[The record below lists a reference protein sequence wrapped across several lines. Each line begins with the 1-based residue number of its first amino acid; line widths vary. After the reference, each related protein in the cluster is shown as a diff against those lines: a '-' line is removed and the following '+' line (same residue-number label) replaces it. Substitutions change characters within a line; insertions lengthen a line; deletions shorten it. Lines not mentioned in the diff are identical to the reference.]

1 MAHFL
6 SPDASEEEKK
16 ALDRK
21 WENFFKDLRRHDLEK
36 TLAVLDGPLYYSLDR
51 EDKTASVSCREPED
65 CYEALIKSRVEV
77 NGEKFIVNFIPMMAF
92 RDCVN
97 LLKVEFPETVD
108 KILRGTF
115 WDCLKLEHIYIPSNI
130 KRIFSCSF
138 FNCPEL
144 KKVVFEDLKGMEIPD
159 DAFVDCHPD
168 IKFYIRATNE
178 VFSKEQFIKNF
189 CKDPYK

>member
-21 WENFFKDLRRHDLEK
+21 WEKAFEDMRRRDVEK
-36 TLAVLDGPLYYSLDR
+36 ALVVLDGPLNYSLDK
-51 EDKTASVSCREPED
+51 EEKTASVSCREPES
-65 CYEALIKSRVEV
+65 CYEALMKSSIEV
-77 NGEKFIVNFIPMMAF
+77 NGEKYIVNFIPFMAL

-97 LLKVEFPETVD
+97 LEKVEFPETVD

-115 WDCLKLEHIYIPSNI
+115 WDCLKLEHVYIPANI
-130 KRIFSCSF
+130 KKISSCAF

-144 KKVVFEDLKGMEIPD
+144 KRVEFENLKGMEIPD
-159 DAFVDCHPD
+159 DAFVDNHPE
-168 IKFYIRATNE
+168 IKFHNKATNE
-178 VFSKEQFIKNF
+178 EFSKEQFIHLF
-189 CKDPYK
+189 CKDPFK